1 MSAEPPRLE
10 PAPFQGAVPAVRW
23 RWDAET
29 DILTGTCRKGPS
41 EGFDGTI
48 ELTDPAGPVVV
59 LDLADGAVAGVDV
72 VVWPEV
78 ETSRQLSAPSSP
90 RAARLLLATP
100 RPLRGAS
107 AFEVEAPL
115 ALRANLA
122 ESVYHLRVGEA
133 DVAQVVRVAA
143 GLLVELDAQ
152 QRIAGCWFTDVPPFP
167 SLDPDA

>member
-1 MSAEPPRLE
+1 VSAEVPRLE
-10 PAPFQGAVPAVRW
+10 PAPLDGALPPLRW

-41 EGFDGTI
+41 DGFDGSV
-48 ELTDPAGPVVV
+48 ELTDPSGPVVV
-59 LDLADGAVAGVDV
+59 LDLADGAVVGVDV

-78 ETSRQLSAPSSP
+78 ETTAQLALPDAS
-90 RAARLLLATP
+90 RAARLVLATP

-115 ALRANLA
+115 ALRANVA
-122 ESVYHLRVGEA
+122 ESLYHLRVGEA
-133 DVAQVVRVAA
+133 PVAQVVRVAG
-143 GLLVELDAQ
+143 GLLVELDDQ
-152 QRIAGCWFTDVPPFP
+152 RRIAGCWLVDVPPFP